1 MKKYFSNTFKLVQS
15 PQPNLPVYKKF
26 LMLFDLIQQ
35 RSTKTSFLSPKI
47 LLTKNRKDIEYRIE
61 FLRNIFNEGLS
72 PECTLYYQFISDS
85 GTGGGIDGGTDPK
98 KFIALYEDI
107 KKNKMIEPIVV
118 RQYSKKTIET
128 RYFLNGKKIWKN
140 YTNENGFQGING
152 AHRLA
157 VMIFLGSEEIPVKIY
172 NSLSFEVPNYTD
184 YIKTKETEYKE
195 NLKMK

>member
-107 KKNKMIEPIVV
+107 KKNKM
-118 RQYSKKTIET
+118 R
-128 RYFLNGKKIWKN
+128 
-140 YTNENGFQGING
+140 
-152 AHRLA
+152 
-157 VMIFLGSEEIPVKIY
+157 
-172 NSLSFEVPNYTD
+172 
-184 YIKTKETEYKE
+184 
-195 NLKMK
+195 